1 MNNHRSDETLSTT
14 KFNTQRSFEKVTV
27 KINNTLPDR
36 VIFETIGRLISLFGR
51 FAVNDMSRTVCRCSL
66 LFLTTRLAVLYMR
79 VHGSV
84 TCLRILQR
92 QRHIKNTRRND
103 RGQVA
108 SLWCNFS
115 SYHMHMVS
123 SVHSS

>member
-84 TCLRILQR
+84 TCLWILQR